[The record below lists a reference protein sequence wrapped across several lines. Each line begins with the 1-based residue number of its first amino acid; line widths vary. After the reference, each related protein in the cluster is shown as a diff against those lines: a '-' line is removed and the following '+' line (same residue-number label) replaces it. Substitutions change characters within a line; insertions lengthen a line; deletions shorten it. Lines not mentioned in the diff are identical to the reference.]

1 MVWWL
6 RLHASNVRVTDATP
20 GQGTKIPHAVQ
31 QNNKDRHRLLTFYKK
46 SFQVLLL
53 MGLKMAQRVSAKTGD
68 GDCLYTTTLLVS
80 VSKEN
85 YMTCQARKG
94 KSYVSQWLSHVQLFA
109 TQRTAARQASTS
121 ITNSRS

>member
-1 MVWWL
+1 M
-6 RLHASNVRVTDATP
+6 
-20 GQGTKIPHAVQ
+20 
-31 QNNKDRHRLLTFYKK
+31 LTFYKK

-85 YMTCQARKG
+85 YMTRQDRKG
-94 KSYVSQWLSHVQLFA
+94 KSFVSQWLSPVRLFA
-109 TQRTAARQASTS
+109 TPWTAARPASMS
-121 ITNSRS
+121 ITNSQS